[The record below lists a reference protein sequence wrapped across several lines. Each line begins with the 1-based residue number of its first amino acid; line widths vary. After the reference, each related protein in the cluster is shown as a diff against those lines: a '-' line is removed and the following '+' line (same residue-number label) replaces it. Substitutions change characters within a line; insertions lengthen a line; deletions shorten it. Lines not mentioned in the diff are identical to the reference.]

1 LLGAWAA
8 TAGDSDEPWVLQDG
22 EPYVKILHPAQGQ
35 TVSAAWQGMLIVSVG
50 NFKVPDSGSV
60 AVYLDDA
67 LAVRLA
73 DWPQTL
79 MLPQLPEGTHSIAVS
94 LQDSSLE
101 VVAEDVVE
109 IVYANTSAA
118 PPLWDVG
125 IEGGAGAGATRAAR
139 SEGADPDTGAGTAN
153 WPQSG
158 GGEELTVI
166 WTCPDWEVDW
176 VSELLDDAGVR
187 FRIEYDSSLR
197 MLAPNAL
204 VALSQNDERNRPPE
218 VLARYLRRF
227 RERGYRV
234 GVLHMSDEDYTAP
247 TYFYP
252 WVHYVLVTK
261 LPEALYIVTSYSEYT
276 RALTFEN
283 FCQRNHYQ
291 EHLARLPHVL
301 AVPLGYKKGFWTAG
315 DAQVSEALRGG
326 GGGDGGKRQ
335 YLWNFVGQTHDKPTR
350 RSMLDAAQRLD
361 GQGFVQHVCV

>member
-1 LLGAWAA
+1 
-8 TAGDSDEPWVLQDG
+8 VLQDG

-67 LAVRLA
+67 LAVRLTE
-73 DWPQTL
+73 WPQTL
-79 MLPQLPEGTHSIAVS
+79 MLPQLPDGTHSIAVS

-101 VVAEDVVE
+101 VVAENVVE
-109 IVYANTSAA
+109 IVYVNASAA

-125 IEGGAGAGATRAAR
+125 IEGGAGAGAKRAAR
-139 SEGADPDTGAGTAN
+139 SDGADPD
-153 WPQSG
+153 WPPR
-158 GGEELTVI
+158 GGEKLTVI

-187 FRIEYDSSLR
+187 FRIVYDPSLR
-197 MLAPNAL
+197 VLAPNAL

-252 WVHYVLVTK
+252 WVHYVLVPNSRSPRYT
-261 LPEALYIVTSYSEYT
+261 VTSYSKYT
-276 RALTFEN
+276 RALTFEK

-315 DAQVSEALRGG
+315 DAKVSTALRGAG
-326 GGGDGGKRQ
+326 GNGGKRQ

>member
-1 LLGAWAA
+1 M
-8 TAGDSDEPWVLQDG
+8 LQDG

-252 WVHYVLVTK
+252 WVHYVLVTN
-261 LPEALYIVTSYSEYT
+261 S
-276 RALTFEN
+276 
-283 FCQRNHYQ
+283 Q
-291 EHLARLPHVL
+291 
-301 AVPLGYKKGFWTAG
+301 
-315 DAQVSEALRGG
+315 
-326 GGGDGGKRQ
+326 
-335 YLWNFVGQTHDKPTR
+335 KP
-350 RSMLDAAQRLD
+350 SI
-361 GQGFVQHVCV
+361 